1 MSWKRGRVTSSFYF
15 SVALFFNSP
24 FSYTKCHE
32 LRPYVMLQVGH
43 FQQAKFGFLP
53 FFFFIPVQFQRK
65 IAPVFE
71 QAKTSGCTVANH
83 VISERIYPNK
93 AWSNTGPLW
102 LPNGLCI
109 IRLDP
114 YNNTGSLG
122 AILRFPRFP
131 CRDTALSGFSLSTD
145 VTCTN
150 KQTQLSSSLY

>member
-1 MSWKRGRVTSSFYF
+1 MSRFKLDIFNKPSLVF
-15 SVALFFNSP
+15 SLFF
-24 FSYTKCHE
+24 
-32 LRPYVMLQVGH
+32 V
-43 FQQAKFGFLP
+43 
-53 FFFFIPVQFQRK
+53 IPVQFQRK

-131 CRDTALSGFSLSTD
+131 CRDTALSGFSLTAD

-150 KQTQLSSSLY
+150 KHSCPVVYIKYTTYNL